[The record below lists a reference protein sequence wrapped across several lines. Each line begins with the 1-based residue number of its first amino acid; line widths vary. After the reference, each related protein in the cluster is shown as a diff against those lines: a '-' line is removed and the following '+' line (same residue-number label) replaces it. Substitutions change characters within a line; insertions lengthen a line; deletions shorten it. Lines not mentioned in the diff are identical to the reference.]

1 MSTRLAAVHG
11 RYAKLCRRFPVGLAS
26 VRSDIDPHNRID
38 LLMIIK
44 PRVRGFLCVTSHP
57 AGCDAN
63 IKRQI
68 DYVKSQGPIAE
79 GPKRVLVIGAST
91 GYGLS
96 SRITAA
102 FGCGADTLGIFFE
115 KEGTQTKPGTAGW
128 YNSAAIHHHAQA
140 AGLYAKSINGDAFSN
155 AVKQKAIDTIKADM
169 GQIDLVVY
177 SLASPRRQ
185 HPVTGVVHN
194 STLKPIGGDA
204 VQKGVNTDKE
214 EVQDFHLEQA
224 TQDEIDN
231 TVAVMGGEDWQMW
244 IDALDDAGV
253 LADGAKTTA
262 YTYIGE
268 KLTWDIYWHGTIGAA
283 KKDLD
288 KRVVAIRARMAAKGG
303 DARVSVLKAV
313 VTQASAAIPAM
324 PIYLALLFKVMKE
337 QGTHEGCIE
346 QIDGLFRDSLYST
359 QPYLDEE
366 GRLRADGQELDPAIQ
381 DAVAKLWQGV
391 NTETLR
397 QLSDFEGYKREF
409 LQLFGFEVDGVD
421 YAADVNP
428 EVPINNMV

>member
-1 MSTRLAAVHG
+1 
-11 RYAKLCRRFPVGLAS
+11 
-26 VRSDIDPHNRID
+26 
-38 LLMIIK
+38 MIIK
-44 PRVRGFLCVTSHP
+44 PRVRGFLCITSHP
-57 AGCDAN
+57 EGCAAN

-68 DYVKSQGPIAE
+68 EYVRSQGPITN

-128 YNSAAIHHHAQA
+128 YNSAAFHRYAQSD
-140 AGLYAKSINGDAFSN
+140 GLYAKSINGDAFSN
-155 AVKQKAIDTIKADM
+155 EIKQKTIETIRADM
-169 GQIDLVVY
+169 GQVDLVVY
-177 SLASPRRQ
+177 SLASPRRL
-185 HPVTGVVHN
+185 HPVTGVLHN

-214 EVQDFHLEQA
+214 EVQNFHLAQA
-224 TQDEIDN
+224 TQEEIDN

-244 IDALDDAGV
+244 IAALDEAGV
-253 LADGAKTTA
+253 LAEGAKTTA

-288 KRVVAIRARMAAKGG
+288 KRVIAIRQRLAEKGG

-337 QGTHEGCIE
+337 QGIHEGCIE
-346 QIDGLFRDSLYST
+346 QIDGLFRDSLYSAD
-359 QPYLDEE
+359 PYLDEE
-366 GRLRADGQELDPAIQ
+366 GRLRADGKELDPAIQ
-381 DAVAKLWQGV
+381 DAVAKLWQGI

-397 QLSDFEGYKREF
+397 RLSDFEGYKREF

-421 YAADVNP
+421 YAAEVNP
-428 EVPINNMV
+428 EVSINNMV